1 MSIKI
6 EILLLFLLISAN
18 QFTLAQT
25 KSEEKN
31 DIIEA
36 RIEYIGGDNESIDYS
51 TLFDNLYYYYDHPV
65 NLNNTKQIEV
75 LLELSLLSEVQ
86 VVNLKKHIETTGK
99 LMTIYELQSV
109 ETFDL
114 LTIRNILPF
123 SFVSTE
129 LFAPNVSVR
138 EIIKNSS
145 NELYIRNIR
154 DLQEKK
160 GYSQKEQEND
170 TRYLGSPDKLF
181 VRYRFRYLNK
191 ISAGITAEKDQG
203 EEFFRGSQSQGFDYY
218 SAHFFLKDFGRL
230 KALALGDY
238 HFQVGQGLTLWS
250 GLAFG
255 KSVDISTVK
264 RNAVGIRQYA
274 SADENNFLRGGA
286 ATFELLEKI
295 HLSAF
300 FSRKKIDAN
309 ITDTLD
315 NVTNEIAFSSLQ
327 NSGFHRT
334 IAEFENKDAILE
346 THFGGRLEFVSSAL
360 RVGATAFAS
369 RYGGEFQRSLSF
381 YNLFEF
387 SDNKNYVTGIDYNY
401 VYRNFNFFGEFSRSA
416 NGGIAYVN
424 GVLVSLDSRFSISI
438 LHRDYGTDYQNLL
451 SNGLSES
458 SNSWNE
464 KGIFMGFDAK
474 LTTYFTLTG
483 SMDFFT
489 FPWMRFQTYA
499 PNSSGNEYI
508 TQLQYRRSR
517 NFMAYIRYRKQVRE
531 VNNNQIESATYELVN
546 ESRTNY
552 RLNVSMKIT
561 DYLSLRNRVE
571 VTEYQK
577 GEMSTEFGFLAYQDV
592 VFKPK
597 SKSYSF
603 TARYALFDAQSFHA
617 RIYAYENDV
626 LYYFYIPAYYRV
638 GSRFYLTARYKY
650 RKKFDF
656 WVRYGVWNYRNEETL
671 LSGLEEIQGNIRS
684 DVKVVFRYLF

>member
-1 MSIKI
+1 M
-6 EILLLFLLISAN
+6 A
-18 QFTLAQT
+18 QAQT
-25 KSEEKN
+25 KFEEKN
-31 DIIEA
+31 DIIEQ

-65 NLNNTKQIEV
+65 NLNNTKQLDV
-75 LLELSLLSEVQ
+75 LLELGLLSEIQ

-123 SFVSTE
+123 SFVSSE
-129 LFAPNVSVR
+129 LFSPNVSVN
-138 EIIKNSS
+138 EIFKNSS

-154 DLQEKK
+154 DIQEKK
-160 GYSQKEQEND
+160 GYTAKENAND

-203 EEFFRGSQSQGFDYY
+203 EQFFRGNQSRGFDYY
-218 SAHFFLKDFGRL
+218 SAHFLLKDFGRL

-264 RNAVGIRQYA
+264 RNAVGIRHYA

-286 ATFELLEKI
+286 ATFGLTKKLQ
-295 HLSAF
+295 LSAF
-300 FSRKKIDAN
+300 YSRKRIDAN

-315 NVTNEIAFSSLQ
+315 NITNEVAFSSLQ

-334 IAEFENKDAILE
+334 ESEFENKDAILE
-346 THFGGRLEFVSSAL
+346 THVGGRLEYVSSAL
-360 RVGATAFAS
+360 RIGATGFAS
-369 RYGGEFQRSLSF
+369 RYGGDFQRKLSF
-381 YNLFEF
+381 YNQFEF
-387 SDNKNYVTGIDYNY
+387 ADNRNFVAGVDYNY
-401 VYRNFNFFGEFSRSA
+401 VFRNVNFFGEFSRSQ

-424 GVLVSLDSRFSISI
+424 GVLVSLDARLSFTL
-438 LHRDYGTDYQNLL
+438 LHRNYGPDYQNLL
-451 SNGLSES
+451 SNGLAES

-464 KGIFMGFDAK
+464 KGIFMGFDAN
-474 LTTYFTLTG
+474 LTKSFTLTG

-489 FPWMRFQTYA
+489 FPWMRFQAYA
-499 PNSSGNEYI
+499 PNSGGTEFI
-508 TQLQYRRSR
+508 TQLQYRKSR
-517 NFMAYIRYRKQVRE
+517 NFVAYFRYRKQARE
-531 VNNNQIESATYELVN
+531 VNNSQVESSIYQLAK

-552 RLNVSMKIT
+552 RLNLSMKIT

-571 VTEYQK
+571 VTEYVK
-577 GEMSTEFGFLAYQDV
+577 GENEAEYGFLAYQDV

-603 TARYALFDAQSFHA
+603 TARYALFDAQSFNA

-626 LYYFYIPAYYRV
+626 LYYFYIPAYYKV

-656 WVRYGVWNYRNEETL
+656 WIRYGVWNYRNEETL

-684 DVKVVFRYLF
+684 DVKVVFRFLF